1 MAIIDN
7 VLKKYSKKGSTKRV
21 SLSLKIKQNL
31 NEDLDFLA
39 KYLGISKS
47 KLIEDII
54 EASGIS
60 KKVDELKENNNTNI
74 DTNAN
79 SNQINADNSNNNDN
93 NTKVNKNI
101 QFSNFR

>member
-1 MAIIDN
+1 MAVIDN
-7 VLKKYSKKGSTKRV
+7 VLKKYSKTGSTKRV

-31 NEDLDFLA
+31 NEDLDYLC

-60 KKVDELKENNNTNI
+60 KKVEELKENTNTNI
-74 DTNAN
+74 DKNENNLSN
-79 SNQINADNSNNNDN
+79 SNQNNNDN
-93 NTKVNKNI
+93 KKISQNI
-101 QFSNFR
+101 HY

>member
-1 MAIIDN
+1 MAVIDN

-60 KKVDELKENNNTNI
+60 KKVEELKENNNTYI
-74 DTNAN
+74 DAN
-79 SNQINADNSNNNDN
+79 SNSNNKTEINQ
-93 NTKVNKNI
+93 NTH
-101 QFSNFR
+101 FSNFN

>member
-1 MAIIDN
+1 MAVIDN

-31 NEDLDFLA
+31 NEYLDFLA

-60 KKVDELKENNNTNI
+60 KKVEELKENINTNI
-74 DTNAN
+74 N
-79 SNQINADNSNNNDN
+79 SNQMNLNNSNNNN
-93 NTKVNKNI
+93 NDKTNNNQNI
-101 QFSNFR
+101 HFSNFK

>member
-1 MAIIDN
+1 MAVIDN

-31 NEDLDFLA
+31 NEDLEYLC

-60 KKVDELKENNNTNI
+60 KKVEELKENTNI
-74 DTNAN
+74 NIDKNENNLSN
-79 SNQINADNSNNNDN
+79 SNENNNDN
-93 NTKVNKNI
+93 IKISQNI
-101 QFSNFR
+101 HY

>member
-1 MAIIDN
+1 MAVIDN

-31 NEDLDFLA
+31 NEDLDYLC

-60 KKVDELKENNNTNI
+60 KKVEKLKENTNTNV
-74 DTNAN
+74 DKNENNLSN
-79 SNQINADNSNNNDN
+79 SNENNNDN
-93 NTKVNKNI
+93 IKINQNI
-101 QFSNFR
+101 HY

>member
-1 MAIIDN
+1 MAVIDN
-7 VLKKYSKKGSTKRV
+7 VLKKYSKTGSTKRV

-31 NEDLDFLA
+31 NEDLDYLC

-60 KKVDELKENNNTNI
+60 KKVEELKENTNTNTNI
-74 DTNAN
+74 DKNENNLSN
-79 SNQINADNSNNNDN
+79 SNENNNDN
-93 NTKVNKNI
+93 KKISQNTHY
-101 QFSNFR
+101 

>member
-1 MAIIDN
+1 MAVIDN

-31 NEDLDFLA
+31 NEDLDYLC
-39 KYLGISKS
+39 KYLKISKS

-60 KKVDELKENNNTNI
+60 KKVEELKENTNTNTNI
-74 DTNAN
+74 DKNENNLSN
-79 SNQINADNSNNNDN
+79 SNENNNDN
-93 NTKVNKNI
+93 KKISQNTHY
-101 QFSNFR
+101 

>member
-1 MAIIDN
+1 MAVIDN

-60 KKVDELKENNNTNI
+60 KKVDELKENSNTNI
-74 DTNAN
+74 ETNIN
-79 SNQINADNSNNNDN
+79 LNQINLDNSNNNN
-93 NTKVNKNI
+93 NRIENNQNTH
-101 QFSNFR
+101 FSNFR